1 MQKTKQLI
9 GQHIQDIKKVDEMLI
24 QDLVIEGLN
33 QNPPLELGI
42 IFQMDFI

>member
-9 GQHIQDIKKVDEMLI
+9 DQHIPDIKRVDEMLI

-33 QNPPLELGI
+33 QYPPLELEI
-42 IFQMDFI
+42 IFQMDLI

>member
-9 GQHIQDIKKVDEMLI
+9 GQHIQDIKKEDEMLI

-33 QNPPLELGI
+33 QYPPLELEI
-42 IFQMDFI
+42 ILQMDLI